1 MKLYMVKFNGVGYQT
16 AECVFISR
24 KEAIFFLEETLG
36 MKAFDDNIWI
46 DPLKDMES
54 GYFTIGR
61 YEVKRETD
69 KVYIVKFSVECFS
82 NYITNVFS
90 SRDEAVAYIEQDKE
104 LVHTDYNLWEHKE
117 LEYEYW
123 QIEEM
128 DVL

>member
-54 GYFTIGR
+54 GW
-61 YEVKRETD
+61 EV
-69 KVYIVKFSVECFS
+69 
-82 NYITNVFS
+82 
-90 SRDEAVAYIEQDKE
+90 
-104 LVHTDYNLWEHKE
+104 
-117 LEYEYW
+117 
-123 QIEEM
+123 
-128 DVL
+128 